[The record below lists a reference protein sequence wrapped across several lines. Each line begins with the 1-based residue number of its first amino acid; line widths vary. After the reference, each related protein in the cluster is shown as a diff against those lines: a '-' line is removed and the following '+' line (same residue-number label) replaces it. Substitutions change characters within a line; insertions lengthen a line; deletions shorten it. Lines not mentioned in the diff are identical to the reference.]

1 MLDKFGRNID
11 YLRISVTE
19 NCNLRCIYCVDENSA
34 ISRSHAD
41 IYTRNDG
48 YYITDNASLNHTYVN
63 GVMLMAHQQM
73 LLTNGSIIQLAD
85 EVFEFVC

>member
-1 MLDKFGRNID
+1 M
-11 YLRISVTE
+11 
-19 NCNLRCIYCVDENSA
+19 NSA